1 MSLYARS
8 AQYYDAIQQASG
20 RNYSHEAFRLNKL
33 IEAHCTSG
41 GDALLDVGCGTGH
54 HLEYL
59 RAWYSPDGLDV
70 DRSMLAV
77 AQARLPELH
86 FISHDMIGFNLDR
99 RYDAIVAID
108 TIGYVPNVRLL
119 EQTLETFYRH
129 LKPGGVVAIEPWIR
143 PADWKDGYIQA
154 RFADE
159 PDLKV
164 ARMSLS
170 RRDGNV
176 SILHYNYMVAAPDGV
191 RTFNEPH
198 RLMLFTDEEYRRAIS
213 RARLTVEYDPTGLR
227 GRGIYLGIRA
237 R

>member
-8 AQYYDAIQQASG
+8 AQYYDAVQQASG
-20 RNYSHEAFRLNKL
+20 RNYSHEAFQLHEL
-33 IEAHCTSG
+33 IDAHCSSG
-41 GDALLDVGCGTGH
+41 GNALLDIGCGTGR

-59 RAWYSPDGLDV
+59 RAWYACEGLDV
-70 DRSMLAV
+70 DRSMLAI
-77 AQARLPELH
+77 AQRRLPEVQ
-86 FISHDMIGFNLDR
+86 FISHDMIGFNLDHL
-99 RYDAIVAID
+99 YDIIIAID
-108 TIGYVPNVRLL
+108 SVGYIPNARLL

-129 LKPGGVVAIEPWIR
+129 LKPGGVIAIEPWIR
-143 PADWKDGYIQA
+143 PSDWKDGRIDA

-170 RRDGNV
+170 RRDGNI
-176 SILHYNYMVAAPDGV
+176 SILHYNYMVAASDGV

-198 RLMLFTDEEYRRAIS
+198 RLMLFTDDEYRRAIA
-213 RARLTVEYDPTGLR
+213 RARLTVEYDPTGPR
-227 GRGIYLGIRA
+227 GRGLYLGIRA